1 MNSRTIEAAEALEAA
16 AVALRNL
23 AASKRDELRAAPPP
37 PAAPATSPDAG
48 RSYPQR
54 PAPSH
59 EVAVAPF
66 GRAKGQPLDAV
77 ETKDLQWLAD
87 ALGRSID
94 DPSKQMYRRKNEG
107 DLANVQAEL
116 ARRRAA

>member
-1 MNSRTIEAAEALEAA
+1 
-16 AVALRNL
+16 
-23 AASKRDELRAAPPP
+23 
-37 PAAPATSPDAG
+37 
-48 RSYPQR
+48 
-54 PAPSH
+54 
-59 EVAVAPF
+59 
-66 GRAKGQPLDAV
+66 LDAV